1 MTLRKTVMP
10 VAGLGTRFLPATK
23 AQPKEMLALVDRP
36 LIQYAVEEAVAAGTE
51 QVILVSSP
59 RKGAILDHFA
69 ADPTLEAT
77 LGARGKTELRDLVRS
92 VSRLAEIGAVM
103 QGEPLGVGHAILQA
117 KDAVAGD
124 SFGVMF
130 PDDFI
135 LADVPVMEQLRR
147 VHAEYGGLVMAV
159 ERVDPMHVD
168 RYGVIAGQPVAAGV
182 HEVHRL
188 VEKPDPDEA
197 PSNLAIVG
205 RYVFDAGIFD
215 AIEATA
221 PGVGGEIQITDA
233 MELAMKSMPCHA
245 VEFDGQRY
253 DCGSRLGFVKATIA
267 VARRDPDLAGPLAK
281 FLASSS

>member
-51 QVILVSSP
+51 EVILVSSP
-59 RKGAILDHFA
+59 RKGAILEHFA
-69 ADPTLEAT
+69 SDPTLEDT
-77 LGARGKTELRDLVRS
+77 LASRGKTELRDLVRG
-92 VSRLAEIGAVM
+92 VSRLAEVEAVM

-117 KDAVAGD
+117 REAVAGD

-147 VHAEYGGLVMAV
+147 VHAEHGGLVVAV
-159 ERVDPMHVD
+159 ERVDPQHVD
-168 RYGVIAGQPVAAGV
+168 RYGVIAGKPSAAGV

-188 VEKPDPDEA
+188 VEKPDPADA

-205 RYVFDAGIFD
+205 RYVFDADIFD
-215 AIEATA
+215 AIEATE
-221 PGVGGEIQITDA
+221 PGADQLTFRI
-233 MELAMKSMPCHA
+233 
-245 VEFDGQRY
+245 
-253 DCGSRLGFVKATIA
+253 
-267 VARRDPDLAGPLAK
+267 RR
-281 FLASSS
+281 